1 MMQEDRS
8 GRTLTAM
15 QRAQRRKRCQQKF
28 EQFRNDEGAADATAA
43 ASGTASST
51 SDAAAA
57 PAAAPAKRKHA
68 GVNDGSAAPPTK
80 ANTKSRARNPA
91 EGRTLFQDEGAGN
104 DDGDGQVNC
113 FV

>member
-51 SDAAAA
+51 SDT
-57 PAAAPAKRKHA
+57 AAAPAKRKHA
-68 GVNDGSAAPPTK
+68 GVNDSSAAPPTK

-91 EGRTLFQDEGAGN
+91 EGRSLFQDEGAGN